1 MKTSVYSIEKTLFE
15 GETEKIVAQTA
26 MGEITIL
33 DDHAPLISLVRGGVK
48 IYIKEK
54 EGVIQSE
61 HMIEIPVPFGFIE
74 VQPKSKVVILVSDP
88 DVSRP
93 LKTVE
98 ISHKVV

>member
-1 MKTSVYSIEKTLFE
+1 MKVAVYSIQKTLFD
-15 GETEKIVAQTA
+15 GDTEKIIAQTA

-33 DDHAPLISLVRGGVK
+33 EDHAPLISLVRGSVK
-48 IYIKEK
+48 IYIQAK

-74 VQPKSKVVILVSDP
+74 VKPHSKVVILVSDP
-88 DVSRP
+88 DVSKP
-93 LKTVE
+93 LEAVE